1 MLFVEGLYWVN
12 TIERA
17 SFELQELTSQGIEF
31 SLNEELYCESSAE
44 GESKE
49 LTMPSPMMVRVPDL
63 VLMQP
68 QKVFITD
75 IFVLQDHK
83 RAHWKWKFWTSY
95 QWFFPS
101 RTPPHTYIHK
111 MKWWCNFLKPGLS
124 TSSDHDGLARYYL
137 CPSKL
142 PILAAGPKLWAGTW
156 RPGWVALPNVR
167 VICSI
172 D

>member
-1 MLFVEGLYWVN
+1 MRTHNAKAYNFLLTKNHILKAQLKENLKNSQCQARWWWGCPTWCSCSHRRSSSPTSLFFK
-12 TIERA
+12 I
-17 SFELQELTSQGIEF
+17 TSVPT
-31 SLNEELYCESSAE
+31 ES
-44 GESKE
+44 ES
-49 LTMPSPMMVRVPDL
+49 
-63 VLMQP
+63 
-68 QKVFITD
+68 
-75 IFVLQDHK
+75 
-83 RAHWKWKFWTSY
+83 FWTSY

-111 MKWWCNFLKPGLS
+111 RKWQCNFLKPGLS

-142 PILAAGPKLWAGTW
+142 PILAAGPKLLAGTW